1 MNTAFIISEKCAYED
16 ITTTICICSIRE
28 KAEEA
33 LKILQSRNKN
43 PDYISYEYEEFNL
56 DYIPIYL

>member
-16 ITTTICICSIRE
+16 TTTIICICSTRE